1 MPKLQNY
8 SENKKV
14 KISNGV
20 KKKIII
26 PSNLKNIKPAVDE
39 ILDYLKSIEVEGSLI
54 FDIRLGLEEALINA
68 VKYGN
73 RFNESLTAEVEF
85 THNGNK
91 VIIAVE
97 DKGNGFDY
105 RNLPDPTREENLLKP
120 KGRGIFLIKH
130 LMDDV
135 EFNRRGNRI
144 TMVKFLMKNKEG

>member
-8 SENKKV
+8 SENKRV
-14 KISNGV
+14 RISNGV

-26 PSNLKNIKPAVDE
+26 PSNLKNIKHAVDE
-39 ILDYLKSIEVEGSLI
+39 ILDYLKSIEVEGSVI

-73 RFNESLTAEVEF
+73 RFNESLTVDVDF

-135 EFNRRGNRI
+135 EFNRRGNCI
-144 TMVKFLMKNKEG
+144 TMVKFLMKNKGG

>member
-73 RFNESLTAEVEF
+73 RFNESLTVEVEF

>member
-73 RFNESLTAEVEF
+73 RFNKSLTVEVEF